1 MSLLDNLALGL
12 SVVANVESLLAL
24 MGGICIG
31 VFAGAIPGMSATM
44 AVALTL
50 PFTFSMPPII
60 GILLL
65 LGVYKGGIFGGSI
78 PAILIKT
85 PGTPASSAT
94 TLDGYPLAAKGEAGR
109 ALSMALYASC
119 TADVISN
126 LALILFA
133 GFLASFALN
142 FGPPEFFTLILFS
155 LTIIAG
161 VSGDSLIKGIFS
173 ALLGLLFATIGLDLV
188 YGTNRF
194 TFGDPNLMG
203 GLNFIAVLIGLFAIP
218 EILTMARDPRPRDG
232 ETRALGRKG
241 VSFAEYRKSF
251 RTIVR
256 GSFIGVFLGSI
267 PGIGAAPA
275 AFLSYSEARRKS
287 PNKANF
293 GKGEIEGVA
302 ASEAGNNGVA
312 GATLI
317 PLLALGVPGD
327 VITAIIIGAFM
338 VHGLQPGPMMF
349 VMNVD
354 IIYGM
359 FMGLIVSS
367 VILLAVGSAAI
378 RAFRYVAD
386 IPRGILFPA
395 VLVLC
400 VYGGYAV
407 NNSIFDV
414 GVMFAMGWL
423 GYLMLIY
430 GVPAAPFLIAFILG
444 PLLENNFRQSMLM
457 SGGDATILARGP
469 ITWFFWGLTII
480 TVVAILRAGLKGRG
494 AAPIEEVR
502 AGTQEG
508 TTARRDAQD
517 TKS

>member
-1 MSLLDNLALGL
+1 MSFWDSLMAGL
-12 SVVANVESLLAL
+12 SLVGTFEAFFAL
-24 MGGICIG
+24 FAGICIG
-31 VFAGAIPGMSATM
+31 VVGGAIPGLSATM

-50 PFTFSMPPII
+50 PFTFSLQPIT

-94 TLDGYPLAAKGEAGR
+94 ILDGYPLAERGEAGR
-109 ALSMALYASC
+109 ALGMALWASC
-119 TADVISN
+119 TADLVSN

-133 GFLASFALN
+133 GWLASFALN
-142 FGPPEFFTLILFS
+142 FGPPEFFALILFS

-161 VSGDSLIKGIFS
+161 VSGESLLRGALS
-173 ALLGLLFATIGLDLV
+173 AILGLLLATVGLDLV

-218 EILTMARDPRPRDG
+218 EIIAMAWNP
-232 ETRALGRKG
+232 TAHLGRARSLG
-241 VSFAEYRKSF
+241 QSRVSLGDYARSFKS
-251 RTIVR
+251 IIR
-256 GSFIGVFLGSI
+256 GSLIGVFLGSI
-267 PGIGAAPA
+267 PGIGAAPS

-287 PNKANF
+287 PRKANF

-302 ASEAGNNGVA
+302 AAEAGNNGVA

-349 VMNVD
+349 LLNVD
-354 IIYGM
+354 IIYGL
-359 FMGLIVSS
+359 FIGLIVSS
-367 VILLAVGSAAI
+367 VFLLLVGSVAI
-378 RAFRYVAD
+378 RGFKYVAEV
-386 IPRGILFPA
+386 PKRILMPA

-400 VYGGYAV
+400 IYGVFAV
-407 NNSIFDV
+407 NNNIFDV
-414 GVMFAMGWL
+414 GVMFAMGWV
-423 GYLMLIY
+423 GYGMLRMR
-430 GVPAAPFLIAFILG
+430 VPPAPFLIAFILG
-444 PLLENNFRQSMLM
+444 PLLEDNFRQSMLM
-457 SGGDATILARGP
+457 SGSDPMILIRGP
-469 ITWFFWGLTII
+469 ITWFFWALTLI
-480 TVVAILRAGLKGRG
+480 TVVAITRALTRKLS
-494 AAPIEEVR
+494 
-502 AGTQEG
+502 T
-508 TTARRDAQD
+508 
-517 TKS
+517 

>member
-1 MSLLDNLALGL
+1 MSLYDSLMAGL
-12 SVVANVESLLAL
+12 SLVGNWEALLSLAI
-24 MGGICIG
+24 GIVIG
-31 VFAGAIPGMSATM
+31 VVGGAIPGISATM
-44 AVALTL
+44 AVALAL
-50 PFTFSMPPII
+50 PFTFPMQPIN

-94 TLDGYPLAAKGEAGR
+94 ILDGHPLAARGEAGR
-109 ALSMALYASC
+109 ALGMALWASC
-119 TADVISN
+119 TADFVSN
-126 LALILFA
+126 LALIFFA
-133 GFLASFALN
+133 GFLASFALS
-142 FGPPEFFTLILFS
+142 FGPPEFFALILFS

-161 VSGDSLIKGIFS
+161 VSGESLLRGALS
-173 ALLGLLFATIGLDLV
+173 ALLGLLLATIGLDLV

-218 EILTMARDPRPRDG
+218 EVINMVWHPTGHMG
-232 ETRALGRKG
+232 KVQKLGSKW
-241 VSFAEYRKSF
+241 VTFAEYKRSF
-251 RTIVR
+251 RSIIR

-349 VMNVD
+349 VLNVD
-354 IIYGM
+354 IIYGL
-359 FMGLIVSS
+359 FIGLILSS
-367 VILLAVGSAAI
+367 GILFVVGGLAI
-378 RAFRYVAD
+378 RGFRPVAD
-386 IPRGILFPA
+386 IPKRILMPM

-400 VYGGYAV
+400 IYGVFAV
-407 NNSIFDV
+407 NNNIFDV
-414 GVMFAMGWL
+414 GVMFVMGWVGFAMGRL
-423 GYLMLIY
+423 H
-430 GVPAAPFLIAFILG
+430 VPPAPFLIAFILG
-444 PLLENNFRQSMLM
+444 PLLEDNFRQSMLM
-457 SGGDATILARGP
+457 SGGSPDILLRGP
-469 ITWFFWGLTII
+469 ITWFFWGLTVIA
-480 TVVAILRAGLKGRG
+480 VVAIARGTMRAR
-494 AAPIEEVR
+494 R
-502 AGTQEG
+502 AGT
-508 TTARRDAQD
+508 
-517 TKS
+517 

>member
-1 MSLLDNLALGL
+1 MSFTDNILAGLALV
-12 SVVANVESLLAL
+12 SNVESFLAL
-24 MGGICIG
+24 FIG
-31 VFAGAIPGMSATM
+31 VVIGTVAGAIPGMSATM

-50 PFTFSMPPII
+50 PFTFSLQPIT

-94 TLDGYPLAAKGEAGR
+94 VMDGYPMAENGQAGK
-109 ALSMALYASC
+109 ALGMALRASC
-119 TADVISN
+119 TADLISN
-126 LALILFA
+126 LALILCA
-133 GFLASFALN
+133 SWLASFALK

-161 VSGDSLIKGIFS
+161 VSGESLMKGIFS
-173 ALLGLLFATIGLDLV
+173 AVLGLLLATIGLDLI

-194 TFGDPNLMG
+194 TMNDPNLMG

-218 EILTMARDPRPRDG
+218 EIMMMVFNPRENEG
-232 ETRALGRKG
+232 STRKLGDDH
-241 VSFAEYRKSF
+241 VTFAEYKRCFKS
-251 RTIVR
+251 IIR

-267 PGIGAAPA
+267 PGIGAAPS

-287 PNKANF
+287 PNKENF

-327 VITAIIIGAFM
+327 VITAVIMGAFM
-338 VHGLQPGPMMF
+338 VHNLQPGPLMF
-349 VMNVD
+349 VLNAD
-354 IIYGM
+354 IIYGL
-359 FMGLIVSS
+359 FIGLIISS
-367 VILLAVGSAAI
+367 VFLFFVGSVAI
-378 RAFRYVAD
+378 KIFRYVAD
-386 IPRGILFPA
+386 IPRGILFPSIM
-395 VLVLC
+395 VLC

-407 NNSIFDV
+407 NNNVFDV

-423 GYLMLIY
+423 GFFMLRKNI
-430 GVPAAPFLIAFILG
+430 PAAPFLIAFILG
-444 PLLENNFRQSMLM
+444 PLLEDNFRQAMLM
-457 SGGDATILARGP
+457 SGNSAGVLFRGP
-469 ITWFFWGLTII
+469 ITWFFWALTSIALIAII
-480 TVVAILRAGLKGRG
+480 RASLRSKGK
-494 AAPIEEVR
+494 
-502 AGTQEG
+502 T
-508 TTARRDAQD
+508 
-517 TKS
+517 

>member
-1 MSLLDNLALGL
+1 MSLYDSVMAGLALVGNLEAFLSLALGI
-12 SVVANVESLLAL
+12 V
-24 MGGICIG
+24 IG
-31 VFAGAIPGMSATM
+31 VVGGAIPGISATM
-44 AVALTL
+44 AVALAL
-50 PFTFSMPPII
+50 PFTFPMEPIN

-94 TLDGYPLAAKGEAGR
+94 ILDGHPMAARGEAGR
-109 ALSMALYASC
+109 ALGMTLWASC
-119 TADVISN
+119 TADFVSN
-126 LALILFA
+126 LALIFFA
-133 GFLASFALN
+133 GFLASFALS
-142 FGPPEFFTLILFS
+142 FGPPEFFALILFS

-161 VSGDSLIKGIFS
+161 VSGESLLRGALS
-173 ALLGLLFATIGLDLV
+173 ALLGLLLATIGLDLV

-218 EILTMARDPRPRDG
+218 EVINMVWHPTG
-232 ETRALGRKG
+232 HVGKVQKLGSKW
-241 VSFAEYRKSF
+241 VTFAEYKRSF
-251 RTIVR
+251 RSIIR

-287 PNKANF
+287 PNKENF

-349 VMNVD
+349 VLNVD
-354 IIYGM
+354 IIYGL
-359 FMGLIVSS
+359 FIGLILSS
-367 VILLAVGSAAI
+367 GILFVVGGLAI
-378 RAFRYVAD
+378 RGFRPVAD
-386 IPRGILFPA
+386 IPKRILMPM

-400 VYGGYAV
+400 IYGVFAV
-407 NNSIFDV
+407 NNNIFDV
-414 GVMFAMGWL
+414 GVMFVMGWVGFVMGRL
-423 GYLMLIY
+423 HI
-430 GVPAAPFLIAFILG
+430 PPAPFLIAFILG
-444 PLLENNFRQSMLM
+444 PLLEDNFRQAMLM
-457 SGGDATILARGP
+457 SGGSPGILLRGP
-469 ITWFFWGLTII
+469 ITWVFWALTVISI
-480 TVVAILRAGLKGRG
+480 VAITRG
-494 AAPIEEVR
+494 
-502 AGTQEG
+502 TLL
-508 TTARRDAQD
+508 ARRA
-517 TKS
+517 KG

>member
-1 MSLLDNLALGL
+1 MSFVDSLVAGLQLVGNVEAFLALALG
-12 SVVANVESLLAL
+12 VA
-24 MGGICIG
+24 IG
-31 VFAGAIPGMSATM
+31 VIGGAIPGMSATM

-50 PFTFSMPPII
+50 PFTFSMTPIT

-94 TLDGYPLAAKGEAGR
+94 VLDGYPMAEKGQAGK
-109 ALSMALYASC
+109 ALGMALWASC
-119 TADVISN
+119 TADLISN
-126 LALILFA
+126 LALIFFA
-133 GFLASFALN
+133 GFLASFALS

-161 VSGDSLIKGIFS
+161 VSGESLLRGGLS
-173 ALLGLLFATIGLDLV
+173 AMLGLLLATIGLDLV

-194 TFGDPNLMG
+194 TFGNPNMMG

-218 EILTMARDPRPRDG
+218 EILSMVWNPSSHDGVARS
-232 ETRALGRKG
+232 LGKNW
-241 VSFAEYRKSF
+241 VTFEEYKKSF
-251 RTIVR
+251 KSIVR

-287 PNKANF
+287 PNKENF

-327 VITAIIIGAFM
+327 VITAIIMGAFM
-338 VHGLQPGPMMF
+338 IHGLQPGPMMF
-349 VMNVD
+349 ILNVD
-354 IIYGM
+354 IIYGL
-359 FMGLIVSS
+359 FIGLIVSS
-367 VILLAVGSAAI
+367 VFLFFIGSVAI
-378 RAFRYVAD
+378 RGFKYVAD
-386 IPRGILFPA
+386 IPRGVLFPA

-400 VYGGYAV
+400 IYGVFAV
-407 NNSIFDV
+407 NNNIFDV
-414 GVMFAMGWL
+414 GVMFAMG
-423 GYLMLIY
+423 GVGFVMLRY
-430 GVPAAPFLIAFILG
+430 KVPAAPFLIAFILG
-444 PLLENNFRQSMLM
+444 PLLEDNFRQSMLM
-457 SGGDATILARGP
+457 SGSSGWVLFRGP
-469 ITWFFWGLTII
+469 ITWFFWTLTAI
-480 TVVAILRAGLKGRG
+480 TVFAI
-494 AAPIEEVR
+494 VR
-502 AGTQEG
+502 AGIRASRQLG
-508 TTARRDAQD
+508 VA
-517 TKS
+517 

>member
-1 MSLLDNLALGL
+1 MSFVDSLAAGLSLVGNIEAFLALFVG
-12 SVVANVESLLAL
+12 VA
-24 MGGICIG
+24 IG
-31 VFAGAIPGMSATM
+31 VVGGAIPGMSATM

-50 PFTFSMPPII
+50 PFTFAMQPIT

-94 TLDGYPLAAKGEAGR
+94 ILDGYPMAEKGEAGR
-109 ALSMALYASC
+109 ALGMALWASC

-126 LALILFA
+126 LSLILFA
-133 GFLASFALN
+133 GWLASFALS

-161 VSGDSLIKGIFS
+161 VSGESLLRGALS
-173 ALLGLLFATIGLDLV
+173 ALLGLLLATIGLDLV

-194 TFGDPNLMG
+194 TFGDPNMMG

-218 EILTMARDPRPRDG
+218 EILAMVWHPTAHVGKARS
-232 ETRALGRKG
+232 LGKNW
-241 VSFAEYRKSF
+241 VTFAEYRRSFKS
-251 RTIVR
+251 IVR

-267 PGIGAAPA
+267 PGIGAAPS
-275 AFLSYSEARRKS
+275 AFLSYSEARRTSK
-287 PNKANF
+287 NRENF

-338 VHGLQPGPMMF
+338 IHGLQPGPMMF
-349 VMNVD
+349 ILNVD
-354 IIYGM
+354 IIYGL
-359 FMGLIVSS
+359 FIGLIVSS
-367 VILLAVGSAAI
+367 VFLFFIGSVAI
-378 RAFRYVAD
+378 RGFKYVAD
-386 IPRGILFPA
+386 VPKRILIPA

-400 VYGGYAV
+400 IYGVFAV
-407 NNSIFDV
+407 NNNIFDV
-414 GVMFAMGWL
+414 GVMFVMGWV
-423 GYLMLIY
+423 GFLMMRY
-430 GVPAAPFLIAFILG
+430 RVPAAPFLIAFILG
-444 PLLENNFRQSMLM
+444 PLLEDNFRQSMLM
-457 SGGDATILARGP
+457 SGSDPAILVRGP
-469 ITWFFWGLTII
+469 ITWFFWAMTLLTI
-480 TVVAILRAGLKGRG
+480 VAI
-494 AAPIEEVR
+494 VR
-502 AGTQEG
+502 AGIRAVKANPLLGQPP
-508 TTARRDAQD
+508 RQ
-517 TKS
+517 